1 MIAWLGNF
9 FLIVYYWRIA
19 KKHRD
24 ALLFAAGG
32 QIAYTAWGLMAS
44 PKLWAVVFLDLLCSV
59 APSKFPWLCGC
70 AVQFSSGCHI
80 RTRTV

>member
-9 FLIVYYWRIA
+9 LLIVYYWRIA

-32 QIAYTAWGLMAS
+32 NSW
-44 PKLWAVVFLDLLCSV
+44 LLTYSKRLLFVKNKNCSRRHTNR
-59 APSKFPWLCGC
+59 FG
-70 AVQFSSGCHI
+70 
-80 RTRTV
+80 